1 MKQRKP
7 VPRYVPIL
15 WFITTLLWTIT
26 FSLNL
31 ARNGV
36 SGLLYLQGA
45 TVLVSLAAALVN
57 LHRCRRDHP

>member
-26 FSLNL
+26 SCRNLSHGGTGGSLL
-31 ARNGV
+31 
-36 SGLLYLQGA
+36 LQGA

>member
-7 VPRYVPIL
+7 VPLFVPIL

-57 LHRCRRDHP
+57 LHRWHRNHP

>member
-7 VPRYVPIL
+7 VPRFVPIL

-26 FSLNL
+26 FCRNL
-31 ARNGV
+31 AHGGT
-36 SGLLYLQGA
+36 SGSLLLQAA

>member
-1 MKQRKP
+1 MKPRKP
-7 VPRYVPIL
+7 VPRFVPIQ